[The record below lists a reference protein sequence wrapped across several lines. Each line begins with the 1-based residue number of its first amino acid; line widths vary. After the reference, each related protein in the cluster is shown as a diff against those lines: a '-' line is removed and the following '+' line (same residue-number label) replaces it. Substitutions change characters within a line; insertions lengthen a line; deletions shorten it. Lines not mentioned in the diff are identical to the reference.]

1 MATRRPAIALFAAL
15 AMWAPTLRGFLRG
28 AIDVDSAGIRF
39 LFAFAVAWIAVTIVS
54 VIVAGYG
61 GQPPAPRRRKND
73 IVAEPSMVT
82 EDEVLPG

>member
-1 MATRRPAIALFAAL
+1 VAGRPAAAGDQ
-15 AMWAPTLRGFLRG
+15 PQRGFLRG

-39 LFAFAVAWIAVTIVS
+39 LVAFAVAWIAVTILS

-73 IVAEPSMVT
+73 IVAEPSVVT